1 MLVELIIPIDRLR
14 GQLNK
19 DGYYFRMYR
28 GQQIVQRCPDR
39 SGHVKTAA
47 EAGNQRRFAETWGR
61 GKRKRGNF
69 NSALSRGA
77 GNEMRMRLAGK

>member
-14 GQLNK
+14 GQLKK

-39 SGHVKTAA
+39 TGHVKTPA
-47 EAGNQRRFAETWGR
+47 EAENQRRFAETWGR

-69 NSALSRGA
+69 KRVCQKSIADFL
-77 GNEMRMRLAGK
+77 

>member
-14 GQLNK
+14 GQLKK

-39 SGHVKTAA
+39 SGHVKTPA
-47 EAGNQRRFAETWGR
+47 EAENQRRFAKHGEEER
-61 GKRKRGNF
+61 GKGETLRGCVKNRKRIF
-69 NSALSRGA
+69 Y
-77 GNEMRMRLAGK
+77 K

>member
-14 GQLNK
+14 GQLKK

-39 SGHVKTAA
+39 SGHVKTPA
-47 EAGNQRRFAETWGR
+47 EAENQRRFAER
-61 GKRKRGNF
+61 YRKVK
-69 NSALSRGA
+69 S
-77 GNEMRMRLAGK
+77 EK

>member
-14 GQLNK
+14 GQLKK

-39 SGHVKTAA
+39 SGHVKTPA
-47 EAGNQRRFAETWGR
+47 EAENQRRFAETWGR
-61 GKRKRGNF
+61 GKRSRKRTNR
-69 NSALSRGA
+69 SSVAR
-77 GNEMRMRLAGK
+77 